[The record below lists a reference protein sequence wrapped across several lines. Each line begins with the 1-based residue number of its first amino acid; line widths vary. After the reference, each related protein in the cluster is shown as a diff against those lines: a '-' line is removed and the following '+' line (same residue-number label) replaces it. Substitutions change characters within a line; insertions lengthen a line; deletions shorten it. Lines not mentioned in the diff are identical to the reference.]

1 VARDDTFKLPF
12 GNSLGVLG
20 HCTAEGRDKKSVHE
34 WGRRAE
40 YIRLVLAL
48 APDEILVEL
57 VVGLELLGEEAG
69 LALLGLGV
77 LFGGGQVEDQVGD
90 NEGLGWL
97 VIPGDI
103 LLAEPREVDSVDLFG
118 AVESEARSYP
128 CLEPRILT
136 SFSKPKLFLESGL

>member
-1 VARDDTFKLPF
+1 M
-12 GNSLGVLG
+12 
-20 HCTAEGRDKKSVHE
+20 
-34 WGRRAE
+34 GRRAE
-40 YIRLVLAL
+40 YVRLVLAL

-90 NEGLGWL
+90 DEGLGWL
-97 VIPGDI
+97 VKPGDI

-118 AVESEARSYP
+118 AVESEARTP
-128 CLEPRILT
+128 GTKDTHIIL
-136 SFSKPKLFLESGL
+136 KAEVVLGVGLVDWG